1 MFTNN
6 VPHRIGVQSLF
17 LNAGFLVLS
26 TILEKAIRFI
36 YLIVLARWLGPEMLG
51 LYNYGLAWYL
61 IFMPLALWGLGTLL
75 SIHLGKKPEN
85 AGDVVAATFLL
96 RTFTTIIAASCCL
109 VIGLLSNHDLM
120 SRDVITIFVI
130 ALVGRS
136 LALWGRDCFVGVEL
150 SQYSAGLEIGF
161 RFVEVCC
168 GIVYLSFGGGI
179 IGLCA
184 IHYACWVAEGMVAFA
199 LVRKRHRSRKIFM
212 PWSFVRPYAVKAFP
226 IAVNAFLVGALFQ
239 VGFVVLKYLSMDA
252 RALGYYAVAF
262 QLVANTIVIPLAFG
276 RAALPILSRAHSRGT
291 GESIV
296 FLEAMLKIC
305 SFCSAVLVMFVI
317 VYDTYILRL
326 LFGQKY
332 LMASDALVICAI
344 AMTTWYALPL
354 ANNVLNAGAEYL
366 LAAVNVGIALIAN
379 IGVTVWLV
387 PSMAEKAPAF
397 GLLVGA
403 SVALML
409 HLIVIH
415 RKIDKISWW
424 HAVIKP
430 YVSVI
435 LAVTVAWN
443 LKQFGGLGLGAGLV
457 ILGACYAG
465 LRMFTPQEV
474 CYFAKLVPWLQR
486 S

>member
-1 MFTNN
+1 MLS
-6 VPHRIGVQSLF
+6 VKLKIPSKIGVQSLF
-17 LNAGFLVLS
+17 LNAGFLVFS
-26 TILEKAIRFI
+26 TILEKVIRFI

-61 IFMPLALWGLGTLL
+61 VFLPLALWGLGPLL

-85 AGDVVAATFLL
+85 AGDVVAATLLL
-96 RTFTTIIAASCCL
+96 RGFTTIVAAFCCF
-109 VIGLLSNHDLM
+109 VIGFLSNDDPM
-120 SRDVITIFVI
+120 SRNVIMIFVL

-136 LALWGRDCFVGVEL
+136 LATWGRACFVGVEL

-168 GIVYLSFGGGI
+168 GLVYLSFGGGI

-184 IHYACWVAEGMVAFA
+184 IHSACWVAEGIVAFG
-199 LVRKRHRSRKIFM
+199 LVRNRLRFRKIFM

-226 IAVNAFLVGALFQ
+226 IAVNAFLLGTLFQ
-239 VGFVVLKYLSMDA
+239 GGFVVLKHLTMDA
-252 RALGYYAVAF
+252 RTLGYYAVAF
-262 QLVANTIVIPLAFG
+262 QLVANTILIPMAFG

-305 SFCSAVLVMFVI
+305 SFCSAVLAMFVI

-354 ANNVLNAGAEYL
+354 ANNVLYAGVEYV
-366 LAAVNVGIALIAN
+366 LAAVNIGIALIAN
-379 IGVTVWLV
+379 IGVTVWLA

-415 RKIDKISWW
+415 RR
-424 HAVIKP
+424 
-430 YVSVI
+430 
-435 LAVTVAWN
+435 L
-443 LKQFGGLGLGAGLV
+443 
-457 ILGACYAG
+457 
-465 LRMFTPQEV
+465 
-474 CYFAKLVPWLQR
+474 
-486 S
+486 